1 MLFGV
6 GAYVMWG
13 LFPLYWPLLKPAGA
27 VEILAHR
34 VMWSLVAVAA
44 VLAVRRTRIR
54 NLGLRRGLLLAL
66 AAVVISVNWGTYIY
80 AVNSGQTL
88 ESALGYFINPL
99 ISVVFGVVIFRERLR
114 PGQWAAVGLGTV
126 AVIVL
131 TVDYGRPPWIALV
144 LAFAFGTYGLL
155 KKFADMPSA
164 ESLAV
169 ETALLF
175 LPALVFVL
183 VLEGR
188 GEASFGHHGMGH
200 AALIVGAGLVTAVPL
215 MLFNAAAI
223 RLPMTAIGMLQYLA
237 PVLQF
242 VIGFFVQHEEMPPSR
257 WAGFLLVWLAL
268 VTLTWDGVNAG
279 RRKRCPKP
287 PEEAKVPDVEPRIRG
302 VLVASGQLHR
312 VGDGTRRGGHAGTG
326 DG

>member
-1 MLFGV
+1 MTCGV
-6 GAYVMWG
+6 AAYVMWG

-34 VMWSLVAVAA
+34 IMWSLVAVA
-44 VLAVRRTRIR
+44 VLLAVRRSRV
-54 NLGLRRGLLLAL
+54 RGLSRRQGVLLTL

-80 AVNSGQTL
+80 AVNSGQTI

-114 PGQWAAVGLGTV
+114 PWQWGAVGMGAAAVV
-126 AVIVL
+126 VL

-169 ETALLF
+169 ETAVMF

-183 VLEGR
+183 ALEGR
-188 GEASFGHHGMGH
+188 GTATFGHHGAGH
-200 AALIVGAGLVTAVPL
+200 ATLLAAAGVVTAVPL

-223 RLPMTAIGMLQYLA
+223 RLPLTAIGMLQYLA

-242 VIGFFVQHEEMPPSR
+242 AIGVFVQHEEMPPSR

-268 VTLTWDGVNAG
+268 VTLTWDGLSAG
-279 RRKRCPKP
+279 RREAV
-287 PEEAKVPDVEPRIRG
+287 PETA
-302 VLVASGQLHR
+302 
-312 VGDGTRRGGHAGTG
+312 
-326 DG
+326 